1 MGCRPVCYR
10 IYSSTLGLCPLER
23 AAPLLS
29 SCNNSYIPSHGRI
42 SPGTESPQWRT
53 TVRPAVISEPLERNT
68 VGISKV
74 GMTLMLILLEDE
86 SEKNSNV
93 GDYVL
98 QGTLWES
105 GRQARGPFL
114 GIKLTK
120 LFFSEILAGVSYWI
134 GYTPSGRGQSFTKQR
149 LWRQSGLWFSEI
161 GSAPVSP
168 PNSIFSFPLQIF
180 PKITLAL
187 RLHQSPQ

>member
-1 MGCRPVCYR
+1 MRSRTRPDLAHIPSIWSHIWPDWCPVAASQMQGLVEQFRPGFGATEFLLVGSLGRCRT
-10 IYSSTLGLCPLER
+10 SSSIPGLCPLER

-98 QGTLWES
+98 QGTL
-105 GRQARGPFL
+105 
-114 GIKLTK
+114 
-120 LFFSEILAGVSYWI
+120 
-134 GYTPSGRGQSFTKQR
+134 
-149 LWRQSGLWFSEI
+149 
-161 GSAPVSP
+161 
-168 PNSIFSFPLQIF
+168 
-180 PKITLAL
+180 
-187 RLHQSPQ
+187 